1 MLKIIALSL
10 VLLVTNNFLSSDSFK
25 YNTYNNHGVV
35 GLVNMPTARFF
46 NNSVHG
52 ITVYDGTPDQKVTMS
67 SNPYD
72 WLEASFFYTNI
83 QGKPYPG
90 FEYQDY
96 KDKGFNFKIRLKEE
110 GVLPALAI
118 GINDIAGTGL
128 YGSEYI
134 VASYGT
140 GNLDLHFGLGWGSY
154 NGSKYKFK
162 NPLRYLDERFE
173 ERARVVQNGSGV
185 TGSFQPGRYFSDQ
198 DSSPFFGI
206 SYLLKDNLLL
216 KIEHDTTLTSGIIEY
231 DVPESQYSLGLDFI
245 SNRNF
250 NLGLSFERGKT
261 VSFRFS
267 YKNNPSS
274 SLKKYK
280 YQPAKIN
287 ESADNYKKLIKNLEK
302 NGIGV
307 NKIIETSDALGL
319 ELTQSI
325 HPNLDVIEEII
336 FAASSDSDINKNIKT
351 DLKIAD
357 LLVVSEIDESFSD
370 ESRLIYEREK
380 TSKLTSTNNFVF
392 RPFLASREE
401 FFKGAILFENNF
413 EYVIKDNLLFSSN
426 LKYSIADNFDDLRF
440 PPLDVFPAQVRSD
453 VKEYLKR
460 IDDGIKIGRAQFDY
474 HITPKKNNHFMFTA
488 GILEEM
494 FSGIGFEYLFF
505 KPKENYAFGFEVFDV
520 KKRDYDMRFGSLDYR
535 NTTGSVNFYY
545 RNYNLIPF
553 DMEITYGEYLAGD
566 KGFTL
571 QLSRSFIN
579 GVEYGIFASKTDVSS
594 EQFGEGSFDK
604 GIYFNIPIFGSLVNY
619 SWRPLTKD
627 PGAKLIRRNT
637 LHDLLVKFRPIN

>member
-1 MLKIIALSL
+1 M
-10 VLLVTNNFLSSDSFK
+10 
-25 YNTYNNHGVV
+25 G
-35 GLVNMPTARFF
+35 
-46 NNSVHG
+46 
-52 ITVYDGTPDQKVTMS
+52 
-67 SNPYD
+67 
-72 WLEASFFYTNI
+72 
-83 QGKPYPG
+83 
-90 FEYQDY
+90 
-96 KDKGFNFKIRLKEE
+96 
-110 GVLPALAI
+110 
-118 GINDIAGTGL
+118 
-128 YGSEYI
+128 
-134 VASYGT
+134 
-140 GNLDLHFGLGWGSY
+140 
-154 NGSKYKFK
+154 
-162 NPLRYLDERFE
+162 YLDERFY
-173 ERARVVQNGSGV
+173 ERGQVESGFAG
-185 TGSFQPGRYFSDQ
+185 TGSFTPGRYFSDQ
-198 DSSPFFGI
+198 DASPFFGI

-216 KIEHDTTLTSGIIEY
+216 KIEHDTTLTSGDIEY
-231 DVPESQYSLGLDFI
+231 DIPESQYSLSLDFI

-250 NLGLSFERGKT
+250 NLGLSFERGNT